1 MECCVI
7 IVNGF
12 RLSRGHISGHR
23 CSILCINDLLFK
35 NCLKHVH
42 LKDLF
47 IALFVLGSEHGLTR
61 SITIWCS
68 ILCMNNRY
76 LEKSAKKIAPSQKIT
91 PWKYDPRKNA
101 PRKIVP
107 PPPRTIAPW
116 KIVLLSFC
124 CFWHY
129 HMVVPFETFLVA
141 SCRDVSRTPATTI
154 IRLPLTTLT
163 TIALPLSLS
172 PSNIYNRSPVNYC

>member
-12 RLSRGHISGHR
+12 RLSRGHISGHQ

-47 IALFVLGSEHGLTR
+47 IALFDLDSEHGSTR
-61 SITIWCS
+61 SITILSS

-76 LEKSAKKIAPSQKIT
+76 LETLA
-91 PWKYDPRKNA
+91 
-101 PRKIVP
+101 P
-107 PPPRTIAPW
+107 PPPREKSHQENCP
-116 KIVLLSFC
+116 LPENC
-124 CFWHY
+124 PPGN
-129 HMVVPFETFLVA
+129 M
-141 SCRDVSRTPATTI
+141 TP
-154 IRLPLTTLT
+154 RKMP
-163 TIALPLSLS
+163 PGKLS
-172 PSNIYNRSPVNYC
+172 PPGQLPPEKLFY

>member
-1 MECCVI
+1 MI

-47 IALFVLGSEHGLTR
+47 IALFDLDSEHGSTR
-61 SITIWCS
+61 SITILSS

-76 LEKSAKKIAPSQKIT
+76 LETLP
-91 PWKYDPRKNA
+91 
-101 PRKIVP
+101 P
-107 PPPRTIAPW
+107 PPPREKSHQENCP
-116 KIVLLSFC
+116 LPEN
-124 CFWHY
+124 Y
-129 HMVVPFETFLVA
+129 PPGNM
-141 SCRDVSRTPATTI
+141 TP
-154 IRLPLTTLT
+154 RKMP
-163 TIALPLSLS
+163 PGKLS
-172 PSNIYNRSPVNYC
+172 PPNNCPLKNCFTKFLLLLALSYGCSF

>member
-23 CSILCINDLLFK
+23 CSILCINDMLFK

-42 LKDLF
+42 LKDFF
-47 IALFVLGSEHGLTR
+47 IALFDLGSEHGSTR

-76 LEKSAKKIAPSQKIT
+76 LEKSSKKIAPSQKIT
-91 PWKYDPRKNA
+91 PWKYDPRK
-101 PRKIVP
+101 IV
-107 PPPRTIAPW
+107 PPRTIAPW

-129 HMVVPFETFLVA
+129 LMVVPFKTFLVA

-154 IRLPLTTLT
+154 IGLPLTTLT

-172 PSNIYNRSPVNYC
+172 PSNIYNRSPVNCC